1 MLLYIK
7 QLVIFFRWNATL
19 HMLLSVLKMKD
30 GIRHFLVS
38 NGKIG
43 LKDLTTTEWNK
54 LEKLVKILQPFDDI
68 IKQ

>member
-19 HMLLSVLKMKD
+19 HMLLSVLKMKE
-30 GIRHFLVS
+30 GIRQFLLD

-43 LKDLTTTEWNK
+43 LNDLTNCEWSK
-54 LEKLVKILQPFDDI
+54 LEKFVQILQPFDDLTNL
-68 IKQ
+68 